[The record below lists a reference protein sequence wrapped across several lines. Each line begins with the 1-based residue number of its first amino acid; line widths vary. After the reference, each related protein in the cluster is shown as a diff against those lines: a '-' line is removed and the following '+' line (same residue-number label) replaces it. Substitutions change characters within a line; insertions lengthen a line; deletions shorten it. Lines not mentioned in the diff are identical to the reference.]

1 MMRRT
6 PWPRLLLIAA
16 AVTALSV
23 TVLRVLDGRGWIIV
37 GPPVLST
44 VVTLGIAGAVLAMG
58 WNVRQYV
65 KGDRPG
71 TDLIVAAR
79 TVALAT
85 AAAYTGALLT
95 GWYAGHVLTVIG
107 DLEIA
112 ARRDVAVGAGIAMLG
127 AVVLAI
133 AGLVAEH
140 WCEVPP
146 QDQDGG
152 VSAESAA

>member
-1 MMRRT
+1 MRRT
-6 PWPRLLLIAA
+6 PWPRLVLIAGVVA
-16 AVTALSV
+16 ALTTGL
-23 TVLRVLDGRGWIIV
+23 LKILEGRGSILV

-44 VVTLGIAGAVLAMG
+44 VVTLGIAGLVLVMG
-58 WNVRQYV
+58 WNVRQFV
-65 KGDRPG
+65 QGKRPG
-71 TDLIVAAR
+71 TDPIVAAR

-95 GWYAGHVLTVIG
+95 GWYAGHVLLVIG
-107 DLEIA
+107 DLGIA
-112 ARRDVAVGAGIAMLG
+112 ARREVAIGAGVAMLG

-146 QDQDGG
+146 DDQDGVQAG
-152 VSAESAA
+152 STA